1 MAEDGAASS
10 PGAQT
15 CAICLEETPLAD
27 LPCCDNATTTEST
40 TRFCLECLRMNCEHG
55 GGVARCPRCRAW
67 ISVEDDEVVAHDGT
81 GRCSICMQEPRVLVA
96 RGRAP
101 DGGSVAICD
110 ACWLGNQIALRYEC
124 QGCGGVQRIPHPM
137 WRYQTDGPEAFGHTP
152 WACHVRC
159 GTYTRWRVISE
170 DVARVPHGD
179 APESWGVDIVWQI
192 RARQGRE
199 RRRAVLRE
207 AGERQAR
214 ERQGRAAGREDR
226 RPARVARAARAVEPA
241 AAVEPAVELHDAMAA
256 EEEAGRCRVM

>member
-1 MAEDGAASS
+1 MAEAVAASAA
-10 PGAQT
+10 GEGT
-15 CAICLEETPLAD
+15 CAICLEETPLAA

-40 TRFCLECLRMNCEHG
+40 TRFCLDCLRMNCEHG

-67 ISVEDDEVVAHDGT
+67 ISVENDEVVAHDGT
-81 GRCSICMQEPRVLVA
+81 GRCSVCMQEPRVLVA

-101 DGGSVAICD
+101 GPDGGFVAVGICD

-124 QGCGGVQRIPHPM
+124 QDCGGVQRIPHPM
-137 WRYQTDGPEAFGHTP
+137 WRYQVDGPEAFGNTP

-159 GTYTRWRVISE
+159 GTYTRWRVVPE

-179 APESWGVDIVWQI
+179 APESWGVDIVRQI

-199 RRRAVLRE
+199 RRRAALRE
-207 AGERQAR
+207 AGERQRR
-214 ERQGRAAGREDR
+214 ERQ
-226 RPARVARAARAVEPA
+226 ARVARAARAVEPA

>member
-1 MAEDGAASS
+1 MDGAAALGTDPAQEGES
-10 PGAQT
+10 AQT
-15 CAICLEETPLAD
+15 CAICLEETSLAA

-40 TRFCLECLRMNCEHG
+40 TRFCLECLRMHCEHG

-110 ACWLGNQIALRYEC
+110 ACWLGNQIALRYQC
-124 QGCGGVQRIPHPM
+124 QQCGGVQRIPHPM
-137 WRYQTDGPEAFGHTP
+137 WRYQTEGPDAFGHTP

-159 GTYTRWRVISE
+159 GTYTRWRVVPE

-179 APESWGVDIVWQI
+179 APESWGVDIVRQI
-192 RARQGRE
+192 
-199 RRRAVLRE
+199 
-207 AGERQAR
+207 R
-214 ERQGRAAGREDR
+214 ERQR
-226 RPARVARAARAVEPA
+226 RQRPPRVARAAR
-241 AAVEPAVELHDAMAA
+241 AVEPAVELHDAMAA